1 MRCQQKCILKHWQTP
16 VRLLLVFVCLFCLK
30 LCVMIL
36 LLLLAQAG
44 EWLLWRGEQ
53 AAAGGRVGARLTT
66 ETKGGSSLVLLKGR

>member
-1 MRCQQKCILKHWQTP
+1 MRCQQKASKALANAGPASSC
-16 VRLLLVFVCLFCLK
+16 FCLPSCLK
-30 LCVMIL
+30 LCVMTCSIL

-66 ETKGGSSLVLLKGR
+66 ETKGGSSLVLF